1 MVAANQTQPHSNE
14 SKHMSE
20 NNLQVLF
27 KSRPSGWVVP
37 ENFELHEGTV
47 PEPGDG
53 DVLVRNRYMSV
64 DPYMRNRMNDV
75 KSYVEGFKLGKVLTG
90 GVVGEVAKSN
100 NPAFKEGDQVSGML
114 GWENYTNV
122 PGGAGLMKVDG
133 SLAPL
138 SWYLGVLGMPGM
150 TAHVGLL
157 KIGQPKEGETVY
169 VSAASGAV
177 GQIVGQIAK
186 LKGCRV
192 VGSAGSDEKVAF
204 ITEQC
209 GFDAGFN
216 YKKVDSLG
224 ETLRTHCPDGIDVYF
239 ENVGG
244 RMLEAVLNQMNPFGR
259 VSACGM
265 ISQYN
270 LEKPEGVHTL
280 LNVVGKRLRIEGFI
294 VSDHFAELPTFIQ
307 EMGGWLKNG
316 DITYREDVKEGLENA
331 PAAFIG
337 MLKGENFGK
346 QVVKIA

>member
-1 MVAANQTQPHSNE
+1 
-14 SKHMSE
+14 MSE

-27 KSRPSGWVVP
+27 KARPSGWVGP
-37 ENFELHEGTV
+37 EHFELRESAM

-53 DVLVRNRYMSV
+53 DVLVRNLYMSV
-64 DPYMRNRMNDV
+64 DPYMRGRMNEGP
-75 KSYVEGFKLGKVLTG
+75 SYVEGFRIGEVLTG
-90 GVVGEVAKSN
+90 GAVGEVAKSN
-100 NPAFKEGDQVSGML
+100 NPAFAEGDTVSGML
-114 GWENYTNV
+114 GWERYTNV
-122 PGGAGLMKVDG
+122 PGGKGLMKVDA
-133 SLAPL
+133 SIAPL

-150 TAHVGLL
+150 TAYVGLL
-157 KIGQPKEGETVY
+157 KFGQPKEGETVY

-177 GQIVGQIAK
+177 GQIVGQIAR

-216 YKKVDSLG
+216 YRKVDSLSG
-224 ETLRTHCPDGIDVYF
+224 ALKETCPDGIDVYF

-244 RMLEAVLNQMNPFGR
+244 AMLDAVLTRMNPFGR
-259 VSACGM
+259 IAACGM

-270 LEKPEGVHTL
+270 LERPEGVHNLMTI
-280 LNVVGKRLRIEGFI
+280 VRGRIRIEGFI
-294 VSDHFAELPTFIQ
+294 VSDHYDELPGFIA
-307 EMGGWLKNG
+307 EMGAWLKNG